1 MPAYAFSQVDVFGTL
16 GLDGN
21 PLAVVHAAEG
31 LHDAQLQRFARWTG
45 LSETAFLLPPTTE
58 EADYRV
64 RIFTIEEELPFA
76 GHPTLGSA
84 YAWLRAGGQPR
95 SDARIVQECGAGL
108 VPLRRDGDRLAFA
121 APPLTRFEPVEDELA
136 GRIADGLGLRR
147 EEVLDA
153 SWLVN
158 GPRWI
163 GVRLKSAERVL
174 GIRPDAAALAGLDL
188 GLVGPYPV
196 GRRRRTRCGR
206 CRPAKSSPRT
216 RRPAASTPGWRTG

>member
-1 MPAYAFSQVDVFGTL
+1 MPAYTFSQVDVFGTR

-31 LHDAQLQRFARWTG
+31 LDDAQLQRFARWTG

-84 YAWLRAGGQPR
+84 YAWLRAGGQSR

-121 APPLTRFEPVEDELA
+121 APALTRFEPVAEELLS
-136 GRIADGLGLRR
+136 RIAGGLGLRR

-163 GVRLKSAERVL
+163 GVRLESAERVL
-174 GIRPDAAALAGLDL
+174 AIRPDAAALAGLDL
-188 GLVGPYPV
+188 GLVGPYPRGSETAYEV
-196 GRRRRTRCGR
+196 R
-206 CRPAKSSPRT
+206 ALSPGEIVAED
-216 RRPAASTPGWRTG
+216 P